1 MKLYLSRLAMTGL
14 ALAASAAAPATAQEP
29 KQTLMPENEEARA
42 FQQEV
47 GYSDAVIHGDTI
59 YLSGVVAGP
68 APGDEG
74 MQPAFTR
81 AFEHL
86 TRTLERLGATWD
98 DVLVFDTFHNGPM
111 GPQLDA
117 LVPVKNRYITAP
129 FPAWTAV
136 GVTELYEPTA
146 LVEIRLTVR
155 NPVAAHAAGP

>member
-14 ALAASAAAPATAQEP
+14 ALAAIAAAPATAQEP

-98 DVLVFDTFHNGPM
+98 DVLV
-111 GPQLDA
+111 
-117 LVPVKNRYITAP
+117 
-129 FPAWTAV
+129 
-136 GVTELYEPTA
+136 
-146 LVEIRLTVR
+146 
-155 NPVAAHAAGP
+155 